1 MSSHGKPSMVRDM
14 IPSDVQV
21 LLTNDDL
28 ELFQLL
34 HTVVNEGPE
43 DDFCVVV
50 SSKLLDLINR
60 YEMAVCRQLLKDS
73 HEAQQI

>member
-1 MSSHGKPSMVRDM
+1 MVSDM

-21 LLTNDDL
+21 LLTEEDL